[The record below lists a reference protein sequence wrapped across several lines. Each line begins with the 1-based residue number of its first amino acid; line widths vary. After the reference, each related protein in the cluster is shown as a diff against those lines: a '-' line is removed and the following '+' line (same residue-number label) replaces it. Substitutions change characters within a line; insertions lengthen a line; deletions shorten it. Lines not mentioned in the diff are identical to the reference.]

1 MPHKGDMM
9 TVREIVETLG
19 LAADEDAVR
28 KMAEYNAMVIAMSRK
43 MNLTGIKDAEES
55 LVKNIYDSLTVYE
68 EKYFP
73 KNGRMLDL
81 GTGAG
86 FPGIPLAIL
95 RPDMQVVLVDS
106 VLKKLVFIENAAA
119 KLGIKNIKILH
130 IRAEEGG
137 RRRKTRE
144 TFDMVTA
151 RAVKMLPIIAE
162 WGVPF
167 VKEGGVFAAMKGP
180 GADEELR
187 QSGKDSE
194 GIECGAHGA
203 KRAGA
208 PYGGKKDDSLLQE
221 NRAVS
226 QNLSEKSG
234 CGGKETDHRRS
245 VKE

>member
-151 RAVKMLPIIAE
+151 RAVKMLPVIAE
-162 WGVPF
+162 WGIPF
-167 VKEGGVFAAMKGP
+167 VKEGGIFAAMKGS

-187 QSGKDSE
+187 QSGKILKE
-194 GIECGAHGA
+194 LKAELMERKELELPTGERRTILYFR
-203 KRAGA
+203 KTA
-208 PYGGKKDDSLLQE
+208 PSPKTYPRKVGVAEKKPIIGE
-221 NRAVS
+221 A
-226 QNLSEKSG
+226 
-234 CGGKETDHRRS
+234 
-245 VKE
+245 

>member
-1 MPHKGDMM
+1 M

-28 KMAEYNAMVIAMSRK
+28 RMAEYNAMVIAMSRK

-95 RPDMQVVLVDS
+95 RPDMQIVLVDS

-151 RAVKMLPIIAE
+151 RAVKMLPVIAE
-162 WGVPF
+162 WGIPF
-167 VKEGGVFAAMKGP
+167 VKEGGIFAAMKGP

-187 QSGKDSE
+187 QSGNILRYTSII
-194 GIECGAHGA
+194 GIEITVIPTGE
-203 KRAGA
+203 KRTILYFRKTA
-208 PYGGKKDDSLLQE
+208 PSPKTYPRKVGVAEKKPIIGE
-221 NRAVS
+221 V
-226 QNLSEKSG
+226 
-234 CGGKETDHRRS
+234 
-245 VKE
+245 

>member
-1 MPHKGDMM
+1 M

-28 KMAEYNAMVIAMSRK
+28 RMAEYNAMVIAMSRK

-86 FPGIPLAIL
+86 FQI
-95 RPDMQVVLVDS
+95 VLVDS

-151 RAVKMLPIIAE
+151 RAVKMLPVIAE
-162 WGVPF
+162 WGIPF
-167 VKEGGVFAAMKGP
+167 VKEGGIFAAMKGP

-187 QSGKDSE
+187 QSGKILKE
-194 GIECGAHGA
+194 LKAELMERKELELPTGE
-203 KRAGA
+203 KRTILYFRKTA
-208 PYGGKKDDSLLQE
+208 PSPKTYPRKVGVAEKKPIIGE
-221 NRAVS
+221 V
-226 QNLSEKSG
+226 
-234 CGGKETDHRRS
+234 
-245 VKE
+245 